1 MKLAGESKI
10 ISLETDKTRPISQ
23 PNFSQ
28 KIEDVF
34 YKVYKEP
41 ICDRYLRMSW
51 ISGLMKTNPTK
62 KEMKELARL
71 MAHST
76 DEQSKYNKIKNQL
89 HFYFFNKDNSY
100 ITLKNLCI

>member
-1 MKLAGESKI
+1 MKKKCNLLFNPCL
-10 ISLETDKTRPISQ
+10 SLETDKTRPISQ

-76 DEQSKYNKIKNQL
+76 DERIAAAAGLPGAVALELVAGK
-89 HFYFFNKDNSY
+89 
-100 ITLKNLCI
+100 